1 MAETTPQT
9 FANHTRLIPAYHMVC
24 FPLLI
29 INLLWRCSRL
39 YYALGHGSGRAEPTM
54 DILLGI
60 AVILL
65 FFLARTMPLT
75 AQDRL
80 IRLEETLRMQRLFPD
95 GLKARIGEFTRNQF
109 VALRFASDAELPELA
124 AKVLDGK
131 IDDRK
136 AIKQMIKTWRPDYFR
151 V

>member
-1 MAETTPQT
+1 MAENTPQT
-9 FANHTRLIPAYHMVC
+9 FANHARFIPAYHMVC
-24 FPLLI
+24 FPLLV
-29 INLLWRCSRL
+29 INLLWRLSRL
-39 YYALGHGSGRAEPTM
+39 YYALERGGGRGEATA

-60 AVILL
+60 ALLLL

-75 AQDRL
+75 AQDRI
-80 IRLEETLRMQRLFPD
+80 IRLEETLRMQRLFPE
-95 GLKARIGEFTRNQF
+95 GLKARIPEFTRHQF

-136 AIKQMIKTWRPDYFR
+136 AIKQMIKTWRPDYLR

>member
-24 FPLLI
+24 FPLLA
-29 INLLWRCSRL
+29 INLLWRCYTFYWAVQS
-39 YYALGHGSGRAEPTM
+39 GHGRAAPTF

-60 AVILL
+60 ALIVL
-65 FFLARTMPLT
+65 FLQARIMPLT
-75 AQDRL
+75 AQDRV
-80 IRLEETLRMQRLFPD
+80 IRLEETMRMQRLFPD
-95 GLKARIGEFTRNQF
+95 SLKARIGEFTRNQF

-124 AKVLDGK
+124 AKVLDQK

-136 AIKQMIKTWRPDYFR
+136 AIKQMIKTWRPDYLR

>member
-1 MAETTPQT
+1 MAESTTQT

-24 FPLLI
+24 FPLLA
-29 INLLWRCSRL
+29 INLLWRLYRL
-39 YYALGHGSGRAEPTM
+39 YMAIDIGSGRAAPTF
-54 DILLGI
+54 DTLLAI
-60 AVILL
+60 ALLLL

-95 GLKARIGEFTRNQF
+95 SLKARIGEFTRNQF

-131 IDDRK
+131 IEDRK